1 MSITTLKKSEGL
13 LGFAIVSS
21 VLAICVVG
29 VMFFSAYNPDIIIN
43 YVASETKYPAKAFV
57 LRRQGPLKSK
67 TKYTGIATGN
77 GMSVDVK
84 FDQADQQL
92 MLKIKDRTGKPMP
105 RVTVDARAS
114 RVGQAQTQRNVAMKE
129 YSGGEYRSDPMG
141 LEKGG
146 WVLTVTAYDLLRRG
160 ENKLL
165 FHTEKPV
172 FLK

>member
-1 MSITTLKKSEGL
+1 M
-13 LGFAIVSS
+13 GFVIVSA
-21 VLAICVVG
+21 VLAFCVAG
-29 VMFFSAYNPDIIIN
+29 VVLFSAYNPNITIN

-57 LRRQGPLKSK
+57 LTRQGPLKSK
-67 TKYTGIATGN
+67 TQYTGIAAGN

-84 FDQADQQL
+84 FNQADQQL

-114 RVGQAQTQRNVAMKE
+114 RVGQTQTQRNVAMKE

-146 WVLTVTAYDLLRRG
+146 WVLSVTAYDLLSRG

-165 FHTEKPV
+165 FYTEKPV